1 MVTAILNLLAA
12 LFSALPKLLEQIAAA
27 SRARRAEADR
37 TAKDVRNAAALAD
50 ALRPPAAPPQPPPPR
65 V

>member
-27 SRARRAEADR
+27 RRARQAEAAR
-37 TAKDVRNAAALAD
+37 TAKDARNAAALAD
-50 ALRPPAAPPQPPPPR
+50 ALRPPASPQPPPR

>member
-1 MVTAILNLLAA
+1 VITAILNLLAA
-12 LFSALPKLLEQIAAA
+12 LFSVLPKLLEQIAAA
-27 SRARRAEADR
+27 RQARRAEAAR
-37 TAKDVRNAAALAD
+37 VAKDTRNAAALAD

>member
-27 SRARRAEADR
+27 RLARRLAADR
-37 TAKDVRNAAALAD
+37 LAKDARNAAALAD
-50 ALRPPAAPPQPPPPR
+50 ALRPPPPPTPPPGG
-65 V
+65 